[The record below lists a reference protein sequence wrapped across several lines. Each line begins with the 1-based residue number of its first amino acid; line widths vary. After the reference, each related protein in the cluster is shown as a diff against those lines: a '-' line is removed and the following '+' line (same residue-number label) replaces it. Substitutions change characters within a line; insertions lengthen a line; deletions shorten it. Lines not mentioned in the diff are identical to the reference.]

1 MKMLIEIRREIWG
14 KVKNFA
20 TVRNISVNLAVEQL
34 LTKDSSR
41 LRLFVGRRR
50 PSEDSK
56 LNQNGF
62 DVSKGQDI
70 ICEASECYAKAT
82 DKVTV
87 TVGTLGVIS
96 LALCNDC
103 VSKFKETTLA

>member
-1 MKMLIEIRREIWG
+1 MKTLIEIRREIWG
-14 KVKNFA
+14 KVKDLA

-34 LTKDSSR
+34 LTKALVDSGY
-41 LRLFVGRRR
+41 LLGGGG